1 MDIHCNRRK
10 VTALR
15 MTTVPASGLELVPE
29 VLELLIPHVVVGKDI
44 DGGVFVD
51 GIFDFGDYFA
61 LAL

>member
-1 MDIHCNRRK
+1 
-10 VTALR
+10 

-51 GIFDFGDYFA
+51 GIFDFSDYSA
-61 LAL
+61 LAH